1 MQRRH
6 FVKASAASMA
16 AMPFRASAQADY
28 PNRPIRLVVPFAPG
42 GATDVTARLV
52 AQKVSD
58 ALKQQMLVENR
69 PGGGSIVGTD
79 FVAKAAPDGYT
90 LVMAANSCVAPGPLM
105 RPTMP
110 YDAVRD
116 LTHIALVGTF
126 PNGFVVRT
134 DHPAKSFQEF
144 VALARAKP
152 GALNYSS
159 AGVGSSGF
167 LSGELLKQKA
177 GIDIVH
183 IPYKG
188 TGPATADLLGGQL
201 DAMFDGLV
209 TATPHI
215 RSGRMRLLA
224 VTSAQRARTFP
235 DVPSTNEV
243 ISGVIGAAWFGVSG
257 PARIPQPIVDRLQAE
272 IQKAL
277 ALADVQGRLG
287 DIGMTVLAGGQREY
301 AAHIAAENTLYGPV
315 IRTAGIRIE

>member
-1 MQRRH
+1 MKRRP
-6 FVKASAASMA
+6 FLLGALGAALPLSA
-16 AMPFRASAQADY
+16 RAQADW
-28 PNRPIRLVVPFAPG
+28 PSRPLRMVVPFAPG

-52 AQKVSD
+52 AQRLSD
-58 ALKQQMLVENR
+58 ALKQQVVVENR

-90 LVMAANSCVAPGPLM
+90 LVMAANSCIAPGPLM
-105 RPTMP
+105 RTTMP

-126 PNGFVVRT
+126 PNGFVVRA
-134 DHPAKSFQEF
+134 DHPAKSLAEF
-144 VALARAKP
+144 VAMARAKP
-152 GALNYSS
+152 GVLNYSS

-215 RSGRMRLLA
+215 RSGRMRLMA
-224 VTSAQRARTFP
+224 VTGETRARTFP
-235 DVPSTNEV
+235 EVPTTAE
-243 ISGVIGAAWFGVSG
+243 IIPGVVGAAWFGVSA
-257 PARIPQPIVDRLQAE
+257 PARLPAAIAERLEAE
-272 IQKAL
+272 IRKLL
-277 ALADVQGRLG
+277 ALPEVLARLG
-287 DIGMTVLAGGQREY
+287 DIGMTVVAGGQREY
-301 AAHIAAENTLYGPV
+301 AAHIQAENARYGPV
-315 IRTAGIRIE
+315 IAAAKVKID

>member
-1 MQRRH
+1 MRRRT
-6 FVKASAASMA
+6 FTATLLAAGA
-16 AMPFRASAQADY
+16 APRAFAQADY
-28 PNRPIRLVVPFAPG
+28 PNRPVKLVVPFAPG

-52 AQKVSD
+52 AQKLGEL
-58 ALKQQMLVENR
+58 LKQQVLVENR

-79 FVAKAAPDGYT
+79 FVAKSAPDGYT
-90 LVMAANSCVAPGPLM
+90 LAMVANSCIAPGPLM
-105 RPTMP
+105 RAAMP
-110 YDAVRD
+110 YDPVAD
-116 LTHIALVGTF
+116 LAHLALVGTF
-126 PNGFVVRT
+126 PNGLVVRA
-134 DHPAKSFQEF
+134 DHPAKSMAEL

-177 GIDIVH
+177 RIDIVH

-224 VTSAQRARTFP
+224 VTSAERARTFP
-235 DVPSTNEV
+235 DVPSTNEIV
-243 ISGVIGAAWFGVSG
+243 PGVVGAAWFGVSA
-257 PARIPQPIVDRLQAE
+257 PAKLPAAVADRLTAE
-272 IQKAL
+272 VLKVL
-277 ALADVQGRLG
+277 AMPDVQARLG
-287 DIGMTVLAGGQREY
+287 DIGMTVIAGGQREY
-301 AAHIAAENTLYGPV
+301 AAHIAAENALYGPV
-315 IRTAGIRIE
+315 IRAAKIRIE

>member
-1 MQRRH
+1 MNRRP
-6 FVKASAASMA
+6 FLLGALGATLPLAA
-16 AMPFRASAQADY
+16 RAQADW
-28 PNRPIRLVVPFAPG
+28 PNRPLRMVVPFAPG

-52 AQKVSD
+52 AQRLSD
-58 ALKQQMLVENR
+58 ALKQQVVVENR

-90 LVMAANSCVAPGPLM
+90 LVMAANSCIAPGPLM
-105 RPTMP
+105 RTTMP

-126 PNGFVVRT
+126 PNGFVVRA
-134 DHPAKSFQEF
+134 DHPAKSLAEF
-144 VALARAKP
+144 VAMARAKP
-152 GALNYSS
+152 GVLNYSS

-215 RSGRMRLLA
+215 RSGRMRLMA
-224 VTSAQRARTFP
+224 VTGETRARTFP
-235 DVPSTNEV
+235 EVPTTGE
-243 ISGVIGAAWFGVSG
+243 IIPGVVGAAWFGVSA
-257 PARIPQPIVDRLQAE
+257 PARLPAAIAERLEAE
-272 IQKAL
+272 IRKLL
-277 ALADVQGRLG
+277 ALPEVLARLG
-287 DIGMTVLAGGQREY
+287 DIGMTVVAGGQREY
-301 AAHIAAENTLYGPV
+301 AAHIQAENARYGPV
-315 IRTAGIRIE
+315 IAAAKVKID

>member
-1 MQRRH
+1 MNRRP
-6 FVKASAASMA
+6 FLLGALGATLPLAA
-16 AMPFRASAQADY
+16 RAQADW
-28 PNRPIRLVVPFAPG
+28 PNRPLRMVVPFAPG

-52 AQKVSD
+52 AQRLSD
-58 ALKQQMLVENR
+58 ALKQQVVVENR

-90 LVMAANSCVAPGPLM
+90 LVMAANSCIAPGPLM
-105 RPTMP
+105 RTTMP

-126 PNGFVVRT
+126 PNGFVVRA
-134 DHPAKSFQEF
+134 DHPAKSLAEF
-144 VALARAKP
+144 VAMARAKP
-152 GALNYSS
+152 GVLNYSS

-215 RSGRMRLLA
+215 RSGRMRLMA
-224 VTSAQRARTFP
+224 VTGETRARTFP
-235 DVPSTNEV
+235 EVPTTAE
-243 ISGVIGAAWFGVSG
+243 IIPGVVGAAWFGVSA
-257 PARIPQPIVDRLQAE
+257 PARLPAAIAERLEAE
-272 IQKAL
+272 IRKLL
-277 ALADVQGRLG
+277 ALPEVLARLG
-287 DIGMTVLAGGQREY
+287 DIGMTVVAGGQREY
-301 AAHIAAENTLYGPV
+301 AAHIQAENARYGPV
-315 IRTAGIRIE
+315 IAAAKVKID

>member
-1 MQRRH
+1 MKRRP
-6 FVKASAASMA
+6 FLLGALGAALPLA
-16 AMPFRASAQADY
+16 ARAQADW
-28 PNRPIRLVVPFAPG
+28 PNRPLRMVVPFAPG

-52 AQKVSD
+52 AQKLSD
-58 ALKQQMLVENR
+58 ALKQQVVVENR

-90 LVMAANSCVAPGPLM
+90 LVMAANSCIAPGPLM
-105 RPTMP
+105 RTSMP
-110 YDAVRD
+110 YDAMRD
-116 LTHIALVGTF
+116 LMHIALVGTF
-126 PNGFVVRT
+126 PNGFVVRS
-134 DHPAKSFQEF
+134 DHPAKSLAEF
-144 VALARAKP
+144 VAMARAKP
-152 GALNYSS
+152 GVFNYSS

-224 VTSAQRARTFP
+224 VTSEARARTFP
-235 DVPSTNEV
+235 EVPTTGE
-243 ISGVIGAAWFGVSG
+243 IIPGVVGAAWFGVSA
-257 PARIPQPIVDRLQAE
+257 PARLPAPIADRLEAE
-272 IQKAL
+272 IRKLL
-277 ALADVQGRLG
+277 ALPDVQARLG
-287 DIGMTVLAGGQREY
+287 DIGMTVVAGGQRDY
-301 AAHIAAENTLYGPV
+301 IAHIQAENARYGPV
-315 IRTAGIRIE
+315 IAAAKVKID

>member
-1 MQRRH
+1 MNRRP
-6 FVKASAASMA
+6 FLLGALGATLPLAA
-16 AMPFRASAQADY
+16 RAQADW
-28 PNRPIRLVVPFAPG
+28 PNRPLRMVVPFAPG

-52 AQKVSD
+52 AQRLSD
-58 ALKQQMLVENR
+58 ALKQQVVVENR

-90 LVMAANSCVAPGPLM
+90 LVMAANSCIAPGPLM
-105 RPTMP
+105 RTSMP

-126 PNGFVVRT
+126 PNGFVVRA
-134 DHPAKSFQEF
+134 DHPAKSLAEF
-144 VALARAKP
+144 VAMARAKP
-152 GALNYSS
+152 GVLNYSS

-215 RSGRMRLLA
+215 RSGRMRLMA
-224 VTSAQRARTFP
+224 VTGETRARTFP
-235 DVPSTNEV
+235 EVPTTAE
-243 ISGVIGAAWFGVSG
+243 IIPGVVGAAWFGVSA
-257 PARIPQPIVDRLQAE
+257 PARLPAAIAERLEAE
-272 IQKAL
+272 IRKLL
-277 ALADVQGRLG
+277 ALPEVLARLG
-287 DIGMTVLAGGQREY
+287 DIGMTVVAGGQREY
-301 AAHIAAENTLYGPV
+301 AAHIQAENARYGPV
-315 IRTAGIRIE
+315 IAAAKVKID